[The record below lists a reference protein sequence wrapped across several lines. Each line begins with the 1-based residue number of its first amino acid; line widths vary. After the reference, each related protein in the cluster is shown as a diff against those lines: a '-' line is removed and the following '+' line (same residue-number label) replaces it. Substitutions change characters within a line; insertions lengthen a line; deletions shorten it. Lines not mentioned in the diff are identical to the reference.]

1 MIATVVFFAE
11 EGMFEGMLMSDV
23 WVAAMHEGTGQV
35 FVGTRA
41 WFKVVELVGSERG
54 GV

>member
-11 EGMFEGMLMSDV
+11 EGVFKSVLVGDMWM
-23 WVAAMHEGTGQV
+23 AAMHEGTREV
-35 FVGTRA
+35 FVRTGA

-54 GV
+54 SA